1 MSALGPPLGTRRVR
15 PDADPLPLLAD
26 QYFDRLAARA
36 SDMPEKRLMLAVLF
50 DAVVQLHRPGS
61 TRAVEVVRWIRS
73 ESNSPFAFNSICEAF
88 EIDPM
93 YLARGLL
100 SWRERLADS
109 VQGRF
114 PGRHTRTAK
123 TRIVPFRAR
132 RRRKRDD
139 LGTAATPTASRVG
152 Q

>member
-1 MSALGPPLGTRRVR
+1 MSAGRPRRSR
-15 PDADPLPLLAD
+15 PDNDPVPLLAD
-26 QYFDRLAARA
+26 QYFDRLAGRA

-61 TRAVEVVRWIRS
+61 ATAVEVTRWIRS

-88 EIDPM
+88 EIEPN

-100 SWRERLADS
+100 GGRARLTDG
-109 VQGRF
+109 GRF
-114 PGRHTRTAK
+114 PGRHARISK
-123 TRIVPFRAR
+123 PRIVAVRIR

-139 LGTAATPTASRVG
+139 ADTAPTRRPRAADTAG
-152 Q
+152 H